1 MNDKDSRASK
11 GQGVAVIG
19 ATGGLGEAVALRLGA
34 SRPVVL
40 GYHQNQAKAETLAAK
55 ISALGQSAWP
65 LSVDITRPE
74 STKAFFEAARV
85 HCNELAH
92 VVVVTGP
99 AIPLCPLLEVDP
111 ADFQRIM
118 NTDVMGTFNV
128 LQHALPWLKQR
139 GGGSITS
146 FVTTA
151 VLRTLE
157 NDGMSSVPKTAVT
170 GLIKLAAREAGP
182 WNVRCNAIAPGVI
195 DAGIVHSSFVVSD
208 VAKQVIADCLHKT
221 PLPRM
226 GKPEEVAGLVEF
238 LCSEAAGYINGQVI
252 GIDGGYSA

>member
-1 MNDKDSRASK
+1 MNSGAHAGSA
-11 GQGVAVIG
+11 GAIVIG
-19 ATGGLGEAVALRLGA
+19 ATGGLGEAVALRLGET
-34 SRPVVL
+34 RPVVL
-40 GYHQNQAKAETLAAK
+40 GYLQNRAKAETLAAR
-55 ISALGQSAWP
+55 ITDGGQSAWP
-65 LSVDITRPE
+65 VQVDITCPD
-74 STKAFFEAARV
+74 STKVFFDTAAR
-85 HCNELAH
+85 HCNRLAH
-92 VVVVTGP
+92 VVSVTGP
-99 AIPLCPLLEVDP
+99 AIPLCPLLEVNP
-111 ADFQRIM
+111 ADFRRIM
-118 NTDVMGTFNV
+118 ETDVLGTFNI
-128 LQHALPWLKQR
+128 LQQALPMLKAQ
-139 GGGSITS
+139 GGGSVTA

-170 GLIKLAAREAGP
+170 GLIKLAARESGA

-226 GKPEEVAGLVEF
+226 GRPEEVAGLVEF
-238 LCSEAAGYINGQVI
+238 LCSTAAGYISGQVI

>member
-1 MNDKDSRASK
+1 MEEA
-11 GQGVAVIG
+11 VAIIG
-19 ATGGLGEAVALRLGA
+19 ATGGLGEAVAVRLGKN
-34 SRPVVL
+34 RPVVV
-40 GYHQNQAKAETLAAK
+40 GYHQNKAKAETLIAK
-55 ISALGQSAWP
+55 IADQGQPAWALQI
-65 LSVDITRPE
+65 DITDPG
-74 STKAFFEAARV
+74 STAEFFRAAEE
-85 HCNELAH
+85 CCKQIAH
-92 VVVVTGP
+92 VVSVTGP
-99 AIPLCPLLEVDP
+99 PIPLCPLLEVSP
-111 ADFQRIM
+111 TDFRRILD
-118 NTDVMGTFNV
+118 TDVFGTFNI
-128 LQHALPWLKQR
+128 LQHALPFLKQR
-139 GGGSITS
+139 GGGSLTA

-170 GLIKLAAREAGP
+170 GLIRLAAREAGP

-238 LCSEAAGYINGQVI
+238 LCSDAAGYINGQVI